1 MSVGLWLASLALPGL
16 IVFSRN
22 SGGVPETRVNTTRD
36 YVRTHSHCVT
46 GRIKTTT
53 DALRR
58 SGLCFIYIQL
68 RKSHTRQLCACACSC
83 VRACARAR
91 ARVCV
96 CVCVCVCEC
105 VRACVRAHVFV
116 YSCACMSSC
125 VGAYE
130 RACVCVC
137 VRA

>member
-53 DALRR
+53 GALRR

-83 VRACARAR
+83 VRAR

-96 CVCVCVCEC
+96 CVCVSACVRACACVCVFVCLHEFVRGC
-105 VRACVRAHVFV
+105 VRACV
-116 YSCACMSSC
+116 CM
-125 VGAYE
+125 
-130 RACVCVC
+130 C